1 MTSDTRANI
10 ALLVSISSLLISAAG
25 FVINTFRD
33 RPRLKISSVLY
44 SDDDGRP
51 DKIAVSVVNKGRRP
65 VILRKIGGNGRKGG
79 AGWTY
84 FDSKGGGIRL
94 GENEHH
100 EFETTEKG
108 LCCWRTTA
116 LMSPTISCGLKI
128 RLATGTRYRTLAS
141 TSRGCIRSTRH
152 GRQAVRSPGRAVC

>member
-1 MTSDTRANI
+1 MASDTRANI
-10 ALLVSISSLLISAAG
+10 ALLVSIGSLLISAAG

-33 RPRLKISSVLY
+33 RPRLKVSSVLY

-100 EFETTEKG
+100 EFEIDREGVVLLEDYGPDEPYDFMWIEDTVG
-108 LCCWRTTA
+108 NRH
-116 LMSPTISCGLKI
+116 KI
-128 RLATGTRYRTLAS
+128 PN
-141 TSRGCIRSTRH
+141 SREYIARMY
-152 GRQAVRSPGRAVC
+152 P